1 MLVLDIPRECP
12 PGFSHVEVPL
22 YHRVHLGLA
31 ANQDLHVCV
40 LAGSRAPHLPE
51 LVISP
56 FEFDEWD
63 KLYRLNMTLTDR
75 VGLFHEVCAI
85 LGHYKAKVL
94 AAESSAAQ
102 HQNLYQMEMVI
113 SLQEPL
119 NLEWIRL
126 RLLTSFLKEM
136 DLLGNGNPR
145 LRIQRLTSLWHAKRT
160 YDDQKQSQKGFPPL
174 WGAAQVKWIEQTQS
188 QVLQLV
194 LPQGIRD
201 ILAKTVRLDSNQP
214 HADGFYLRQSDTKNR
229 FLRVLYFRSDDP
241 VVYARIEYLDRIGA
255 AADITGALKACGF
268 TILTGYLGPSNDSR
282 RCRLELVTRCTSLA
296 GLRSAHRKA
305 SLEKAL
311 ADCAEAADLEIA
323 VGYPGSY
330 AREWEKKDIVPTSR
344 EQSHKIT
351 KGLSFDDLRKLLAQ
365 QYKRLSA
372 EGMTHSN
379 GMRLKL
385 VRRLSAQ
392 HETLVGARGTGIRI
406 LFISGHFKG
415 VVLEEVVKRAT
426 LKGFTVVTGKNLL
439 EYNLFRRG
447 LLEKMGS
454 CTHFLGVW
462 SDDGAQIVGDKHWPS
477 PWLLWEFGVAEA
489 SGLAWRLLISEKI
502 DEAAWKRLAPEKQ
515 HSIFGETD
523 FQARL
528 SEILEVLSK
537 EPIKPSPT
545 IDTLDGQ
552 HGYDF
557 GGLGHT
563 GS

>member
-12 PGFSHVEVPL
+12 PGFSYVEVPL

>member
-1 MLVLDIPRECP
+1 LLVLDIPRECP
-12 PGFSHVEVPL
+12 PGFSYVEVPL

-194 LPQGIRD
+194 LPQGVRD

>member
-194 LPQGIRD
+194 LPQGVRD

>member
-1 MLVLDIPRECP
+1 LLVLDIPRECP

-194 LPQGIRD
+194 LPQGVRD

>member
-102 HQNLYQMEMVI
+102 HQNLYQMQMVI

>member
-1 MLVLDIPRECP
+1 LLVLDIPRECP

-31 ANQDLHVCV
+31 ANQDLHVCL
-40 LAGSRAPHLPE
+40 LAGSSDPHLPE

-85 LGHYKAKVL
+85 LGHYNAKVL

-102 HQNLYQMEMVI
+102 HQNLYQLEMVI
-113 SLQEPL
+113 SLKELL
-119 NLEWIRL
+119 NVEWIRL
-126 RLLTSFLKEM
+126 RLLASFLKEM
-136 DLLGNGNPR
+136 DLLENGNPR
-145 LRIQRLTSLWHAKRT
+145 LRIQRLTSLWLAKRA
-160 YDDQKQSQKGFPPL
+160 YDDQKRNQKGFPPL
-174 WGAAQVKWIEQTQS
+174 CGAAQVKWIEQTQS

-201 ILAKTVRLDSNQP
+201 ILAKTVRLDSKQP

-241 VVYARIEYLDRIGA
+241 VVYARIEYIDRIGA
-255 AADITGALKACGF
+255 AADITGALKASGF

-282 RCRLELVTRCTSLA
+282 RCRLELVTRCKSLA
-296 GLRSAHRKA
+296 GLRSAQRKA
-305 SLEKAL
+305 AFEKAL
-311 ADCAEAADLEIA
+311 ADCPETVDLQIA

-330 AREWEKKDIVPTSR
+330 AREWEKKDIVSTCR

-351 KGLSFDDLRKLLAQ
+351 KGLSFDDLRKLLTQ
-365 QYKRLSA
+365 QHKRLSA
-372 EGMTHSN
+372 EGMTHSS

-392 HETLVGARGTGIRI
+392 HDALLRPHGTGIKI
-406 LFISGHFKG
+406 LFVSGHFKG
-415 VVLEEVVKRAT
+415 VALEEVVRRAT
-426 LKGFTVVTGKNLL
+426 AKGFTVVTGKNLL
-439 EYNLFRRG
+439 EYSSFRRG

-454 CTHFLGVW
+454 CTHFLGLW
-462 SDDGAQIVGDKHWPS
+462 SDEGAQIVGEKHWPS

-489 SGLAWRLLISEKI
+489 SGLAWRLLISERI
-502 DEAAWKRLAPEKQ
+502 DEAAWKRLAPEQQ
-515 HSIFGETD
+515 HAIFGETD

-528 SEILEVLSK
+528 TEILDVLAR

-545 IDTLDGQ
+545 RDTLDGQ
-552 HGYDF
+552 DGYDVGGF
-557 GGLGHT
+557 GQT